1 MRFPIVAALLCLL
14 LSAPARAHD
23 FEVGTTIICDTQR
36 QAERFVSRIRG
47 HAESAGSAVS
57 AVNAEENNQGACGM
71 SKLAFVRGA
80 SIATVRTK
88 DETYE
93 IVEILVVGVPTEG
106 GVKAAVPSVFFAV
119 FELEESRA

>member
-1 MRFPIVAALLCLL
+1 
-14 LSAPARAHD
+14 
-23 FEVGTTIICDTQR
+23 
-36 QAERFVSRIRG
+36 
-47 HAESAGSAVS
+47 VS

-93 IVEILVVGVPTEG
+93 IVEILVVGVPTEA

-119 FELEESRA
+119 FKLEESRA